1 MDQLEHRKGS
11 RRALTS
17 FTTSD
22 AVGPIDS
29 LLYLTMIESR
39 RRNGHC
45 STAVSVSAYGEEAE
59 AVMPMRQRVA
69 ATWAGE
75 RLSRCPAHAALCA
88 S

>member
-17 FTTSD
+17 FITSD

-29 LLYLTMIESR
+29 LLYLIMIESR

-45 STAVSVSAYGEEAE
+45 
-59 AVMPMRQRVA
+59 
-69 ATWAGE
+69 
-75 RLSRCPAHAALCA
+75 
-88 S
+88 